1 MLKPKNRELQYP
13 DVSGDTLFVE
23 WCAGIEW
30 ATAAPADSRDAL
42 LNEVVKRAK
51 KLLDGKSG
59 T

>member
-1 MLKPKNRELQYP
+1 MLKPKKFE
-13 DVSGDTLFVE
+13 DVNPEVLFVE

-59 T
+59 G